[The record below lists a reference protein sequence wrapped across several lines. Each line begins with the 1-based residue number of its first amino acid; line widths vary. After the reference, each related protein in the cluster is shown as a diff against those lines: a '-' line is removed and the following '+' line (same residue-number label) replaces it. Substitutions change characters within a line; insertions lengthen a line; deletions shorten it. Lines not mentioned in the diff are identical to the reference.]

1 MNFEQLKKRVERSEQ
16 VVDGRMLQTRLSWS
30 GLQTN
35 WKEGWTPPRIL
46 IVGALLGF
54 ISGKA
59 QPARTLRHVGQYANP
74 KMMQLVTSVAGLVA
88 SVQSTFAASKAK
100 TAADTAD
107 EAATTADVAATTA
120 DVAVGTATGAAV
132 GGTGA
137 TPAARAAAARAA
149 AEAAALEA
157 GRPRSDRSRPDPQW
171 DRQPSPAEAATD
183 LSER

>member
-16 VVDGRMLQTRLSWS
+16 VVDGRILQTRLSWN

-35 WKEGWTPPRIL
+35 WKEGWTAPRIV
-46 IVGALLGF
+46 IVGAVLGF
-54 ISGKA
+54 IAGKA
-59 QPARTLRHVGQYANP
+59 QPARALRQVGNVANP

-88 SVQSTFAASKAK
+88 SVQSTFAASKAQ

-120 DVAVGTATGAAV
+120 DAAVGTAV
-132 GGTGA
+132 GTAPGVA
-137 TPAARAAAARAA
+137 SAPAAAAAMAA
-149 AEAAALEA
+149 AHPFDAD
-157 GRPRSDRSRPDPQW
+157 RPISDRSRPDPQW
-171 DRQPSPAEAATD
+171 ERQPSPAEAATD

>member
-1 MNFEQLKKRVERSEQ
+1 MNFKQLKTRVERSEQ
-16 VVDGRMLQTRLSWS
+16 VVDGRILQTRLSWS

-35 WKEGWTPPRIL
+35 WKEGWTPPRII

-59 QPARTLRHVGQYANP
+59 QPARAMRHVGQYANP
-74 KMMQLVTSVAGLVA
+74 KMMQLVTSIAGLVA
-88 SVQSTFAASKAK
+88 SLQSSFAASKAK

-107 EAATTADVAATTA
+107 DAAATADVAATTA
-120 DVAVGTATGAAV
+120 DAAAGGAAGATAAGV
-132 GGTGA
+132 A
-137 TPAARAAAARAA
+137 TPAARAATGATAAGHPVDAD
-149 AEAAALEA
+149 
-157 GRPRSDRSRPDPQW
+157 RPRCDRSRPDPLW

>member
-1 MNFEQLKKRVERSEQ
+1 MNFKQLKTRVERSEQ
-16 VVDGRMLQTRLSWS
+16 VVDGRILQTRLSWS

-35 WKEGWTPPRIL
+35 WKEGWTPPRII

-59 QPARTLRHVGQYANP
+59 RPARALRQVGNVANP

-88 SVQSTFAASKAK
+88 SVQSSFAASKAK

-107 EAATTADVAATTA
+107 DAATTADVAATTA
-120 DVAVGTATGAAV
+120 DAAAGSAAGAAAA
-132 GGTGA
+132 GA
-137 TPAARAAAARAA
+137 STPAARVAAGSTATMHPFDAD
-149 AEAAALEA
+149 
-157 GRPRSDRSRPDPQW
+157 RPRSDRSRPDPQW

>member
-16 VVDGRMLQTRLSWS
+16 VVDGRILQTRLSWS

-35 WKEGWTPPRIL
+35 WKEGWTPPRIIL
-46 IVGALLGF
+46 VGALLGF

-59 QPARTLRHVGQYANP
+59 QPARALRQVGNFANP

-107 EAATTADVAATTA
+107 DAASTADVAATTA
-120 DVAVGTATGAAV
+120 DAAAGGNTAG
-132 GGTGA
+132 
-137 TPAARAAAARAA
+137 AAAAGVAAPATRAA
-149 AEAAALEA
+149 MGSTAA
-157 GRPRSDRSRPDPQW
+157 GHPFDVDRPRSDRSRPDPQW